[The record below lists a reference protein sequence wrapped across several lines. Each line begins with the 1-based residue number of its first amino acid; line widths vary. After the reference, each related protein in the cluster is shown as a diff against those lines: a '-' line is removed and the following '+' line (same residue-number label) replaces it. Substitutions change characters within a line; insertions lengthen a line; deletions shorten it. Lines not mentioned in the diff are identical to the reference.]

1 MAQENEVVKK
11 LKELNEGLK
20 QFNSSNPYDNKL
32 KELEERIIKL
42 ESLYIRVDDNKE
54 QSSEGKP
61 VSKKSNRVVPIKKLV
76 SRKSGKDRK
85 VRR

>member
-20 QFNSSNPYDNKL
+20 QFSSSNPYDNKL
-32 KELEERIIKL
+32 KELEERIVKL
-42 ESLYIRVDDNKE
+42 ESLYIQTNVNKE

-61 VSKKSNRVVPIKKLV
+61 VSKKSNRTVPIKKLV
-76 SRKSGKDRK
+76 SGKSRKHLK

>member
-42 ESLYIRVDDNKE
+42 ESNVNKE
-54 QSSEGKP
+54 QPSKGKP
-61 VSKKSNRVVPIKKLV
+61 VSKKSNRVVSIKKLV
-76 SRKSGKDRK
+76 GGKSKKNIKR
-85 VRR
+85 VR